1 MAAKNKKGNG
11 QMGIHEYDRDPRKV
25 LLKKKKRIRLKKQV
39 KVVLIVLIV
48 IFVLFFLFSRMS
60 KVNSFSFKGNSQVDS
75 AYLES
80 KLTKYRS
87 KMYFLLNDSDV
98 EKTLEKQ
105 PLVAKASVTHD
116 LLGHVN
122 VQISEAHPV
131 AYAVIGKKTYIL
143 DSAKHVFE
151 TNSAIH
157 VASIQQYPKLEKFTS
172 VKILKAFL
180 KEYLKL
186 PDVIRSSVSD
196 VVYDKTKTEDKQ
208 VRFIMDNGKQI
219 VVRYNEM
226 AKALATDKFN
236 YQAYVSAYKDYCTFT
251 IRNNRIVYMK
261 KC

>member
-1 MAAKNKKGNG
+1 MAAKKTKGY
-11 QMGIHEYDRDPRKV
+11 QTGIHEYDRDPRKV
-25 LLKKKKRIRLKKQV
+25 LLKKKKRVRLKKQV
-39 KVVLIVLIV
+39 KVFLLVIIIVFI
-48 IFVLFFLFSRMS
+48 LFFLFSRMS

-80 KLTKYRS
+80 KLTKYKS

-105 PLVAKASVTHD
+105 PLVAKASVSHD
-116 LLGHVN
+116 LLGHVT

-131 AYAVIGKKTYIL
+131 AYGVMNKKTYIL
-143 DSAKHVFE
+143 DSAGHVFE
-151 TNSAIH
+151 NSSAIH
-157 VASIQQYPKLEKFTS
+157 VKSIQQYPKLEKFTS
-172 VKILKAFL
+172 VKLMEAFL

-196 VVYDKTKTEDKQ
+196 VIYDKTKTEDKQ

-219 VVRYNEM
+219 IIRYNEM
-226 AKALATDKFN
+226 AKALATDQFN

-251 IRNNRIVYMK
+251 IRNNHIVYMK

>member
-1 MAAKNKKGNG
+1 MAAKKTKGDH
-11 QMGIHEYDRDPRKV
+11 QTGIHEYDRDPRKV

-39 KVVLIVLIV
+39 KVFLLLLLV
-48 IFVLFFLFSRMS
+48 IFILFFLFSGMS
-60 KVNSFSFKGNSQVDS
+60 KVNSFRFKGNSQVDS
-75 AYLES
+75 SYLES
-80 KLTKYRS
+80 KLTKYKS

-105 PLVAKASVTHD
+105 PLVAKASVSHD

-131 AYAVIGKKTYIL
+131 AYGVINKKTYIL
-143 DSAKHVFE
+143 DSAKHVFA
-151 TNSAIH
+151 TNSSIH
-157 VASIQQYPKLEKFTS
+157 VSRIQQYPKLEKFTS
-172 VKILKAFL
+172 VKVMKAFL
-180 KEYLKL
+180 IEYLKL

-196 VVYDKTKTEDKQ
+196 VIYDKTKTEDKQ

-219 VVRYNEM
+219 IVRYNEM
-226 AKALATDKFN
+226 AESLATDKFN

-251 IRNNRIVYMK
+251 IRNNHIVYMK